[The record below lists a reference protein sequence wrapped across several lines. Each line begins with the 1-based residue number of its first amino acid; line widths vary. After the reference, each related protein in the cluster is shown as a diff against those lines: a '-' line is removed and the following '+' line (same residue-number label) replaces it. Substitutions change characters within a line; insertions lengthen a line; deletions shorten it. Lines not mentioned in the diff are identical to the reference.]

1 MGSAGRIAADLFRLL
16 VSWFLF
22 WAGFWLCFFGMIAV
36 ADPGSLDPGEPEAF
50 AWIFS
55 LLGLGAGLVWA
66 AGVRLPPKPAPACG
80 PGILRA
86 ALWGAVAAAVPPLL
100 LGKPSQSVV
109 LAPVGL
115 ATGTTLAYLARA
127 ASRMQAAKG
136 AWASMLGFVAR
147 GFGAQA
153 GRAAQEGSPARSGQG
168 PQNVP

>member
-1 MGSAGRIAADLFRLL
+1 MGNAGRTAADLLRLL

-22 WAGFWLCFFGMIAV
+22 WAGFWLCFFAMIAV

-55 LLGLGAGLVWA
+55 LLGLGSGLLWS
-66 AGVRLPPKPAPACG
+66 AGVRLAPMRDSASR

-86 ALWGAVAAAVPPLL
+86 ALWGAVAAAVPPFL

-115 ATGTTLAYLARA
+115 ATGTTLAYLARSA
-127 ASRMQAAKG
+127 GRMQAAGG

-147 GFGAQA
+147 GFGAEA
-153 GRAAQEGSPARSGQG
+153 GRAAQDGSAAGSGEG